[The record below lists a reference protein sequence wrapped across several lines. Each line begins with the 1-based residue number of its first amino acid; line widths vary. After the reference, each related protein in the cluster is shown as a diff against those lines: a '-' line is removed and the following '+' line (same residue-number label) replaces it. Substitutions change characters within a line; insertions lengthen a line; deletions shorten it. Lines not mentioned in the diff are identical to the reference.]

1 MDEKRLVDGAT
12 ALAEK
17 QSRVIKIEPAERPQ
31 NVRLRVAAYT
41 RVSSD
46 SEDQLNSFA
55 AQNRYYTELISGKA
69 EWRMVDIYADEG
81 ISGTSVAKRD
91 DFQRMMAD
99 CRRGLIDQILVK
111 SISRFARNTKDCLQN
126 IRELKELGV
135 NVRFEREGIDTVNVS
150 SELITAIYAAF
161 AQKESESI
169 SGNMRWS
176 YQRRMES
183 GTFLPPSTPYGYRI
197 INKKIEIDPERAVII
212 CKIFQWYLNG
222 ISKEQIAY
230 KLNKAGVLSNQNKA
244 WRAGGIHYILTNE
257 RYIGDSLW
265 QKTYT
270 TEAIPAVRHRNT
282 GAREQY
288 YVEGTH
294 PPIISKEVFTKV
306 QILIQ
311 MRKENYGKS
320 PSETIH
326 PLSRKAICGCCG
338 TVLRRKPQRGKS
350 LNELT
355 EALRQQDIPYD
366 EGRLWNKNMVA
377 RILADTRYTG
387 EKGYP
392 KLIDEDQLIAANEKR
407 SNKPQLPKKTEA
419 QKVLRRLCG
428 TPPSERVEQS
438 VTGLLNGLANYPERI
453 QHQRSPT
460 PATHSK
466 TQEALDNALEQQP
479 IDEDNAKTLILRLAA
494 EQYAALGNEEYETNR
509 LRRLFSAFECVAE
522 LNADLLKSTVSEVLV
537 TRQNVKLRLKNGQ
550 IIERSDLQ

>member
-1 MDEKRLVDGAT
+1 MGNR
-12 ALAEK
+12 K
-17 QSRVIKIEPAERPQ
+17 QPFGYKMSQGEIVIQ
-31 NVRLRVAAYT
+31 
-41 RVSSD
+41 
-46 SEDQLNSFA
+46 
-55 AQNRYYTELISGKA
+55 
-69 EWRMVDIYADEG
+69 
-81 ISGTSVAKRD
+81 
-91 DFQRMMAD
+91 
-99 CRRGLIDQILVK
+99 
-111 SISRFARNTKDCLQN
+111 
-126 IRELKELGV
+126 
-135 NVRFEREGIDTVNVS
+135 
-150 SELITAIYAAF
+150 
-161 AQKESESI
+161 ESEAKLV
-169 SGNMRWS
+169 
-176 YQRRMES
+176 Q
-183 GTFLPPSTPYGYRI
+183 
-197 INKKIEIDPERAVII
+197 EI
-212 CKIFQWYLNG
+212 F
-222 ISKEQIAY
+222 
-230 KLNKAGVLSNQNKA
+230 
-244 WRAGGIHYILTNE
+244 H
-257 RYIGDSLW
+257 RYIAG
-265 QKTYT
+265 
-270 TEAIPAVRHRNT
+270 E
-282 GAREQY
+282 
-288 YVEGTH
+288 
-294 PPIISKEVFTKV
+294 
-306 QILIQ
+306 
-311 MRKENYGKS
+311 
-320 PSETIH
+320 
-326 PLSRKAICGCCG
+326 
-338 TVLRRKPQRGKS
+338 S

-392 KLIDEDQLIAANEKR
+392 KLIVANENR

>member
-1 MDEKRLVDGAT
+1 MDKKRLVDGTT

-17 QSRVIKIEPAERPQ
+17 RPRVIKIEPAERPQ

-81 ISGTSVAKRD
+81 ITGTSVAKRD
-91 DFQRMMAD
+91 DFQRMMED

-169 SGNMRWS
+169 SG
-176 YQRRMES
+176 
-183 GTFLPPSTPYGYRI
+183 
-197 INKKIEIDPERAVII
+197 
-212 CKIFQWYLNG
+212 
-222 ISKEQIAY
+222 
-230 KLNKAGVLSNQNKA
+230 
-244 WRAGGIHYILTNE
+244 
-257 RYIGDSLW
+257 
-265 QKTYT
+265 
-270 TEAIPAVRHRNT
+270 
-282 GAREQY
+282 
-288 YVEGTH
+288 
-294 PPIISKEVFTKV
+294 
-306 QILIQ
+306 
-311 MRKENYGKS
+311 
-320 PSETIH
+320 
-326 PLSRKAICGCCG
+326 
-338 TVLRRKPQRGKS
+338 
-350 LNELT
+350 
-355 EALRQQDIPYD
+355 
-366 EGRLWNKNMVA
+366 
-377 RILADTRYTG
+377 
-387 EKGYP
+387 
-392 KLIDEDQLIAANEKR
+392 
-407 SNKPQLPKKTEA
+407 
-419 QKVLRRLCG
+419 
-428 TPPSERVEQS
+428 
-438 VTGLLNGLANYPERI
+438 
-453 QHQRSPT
+453 T